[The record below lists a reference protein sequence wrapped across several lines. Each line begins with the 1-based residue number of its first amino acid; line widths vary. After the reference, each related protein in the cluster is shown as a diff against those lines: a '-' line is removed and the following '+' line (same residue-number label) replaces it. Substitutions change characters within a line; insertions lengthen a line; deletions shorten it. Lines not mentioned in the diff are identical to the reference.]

1 MLFGYLFCFVFGT
14 LCLEMSVLNQSI
26 QTVFCLR
33 FSQPF
38 ETAGQGLKLS
48 LLHFYFQASQ
58 IQICFL
64 SLSCYCMLMVLSSVY
79 KLPEVNPSYYG
90 SPSERYI
97 VISIIRSIKITR
109 AFCQANF
116 SPLKCLSFAFRSY
129 FISYISC
136 SFCSRRSRSW

>member
-1 MLFGYLFCFVFGT
+1 
-14 LCLEMSVLNQSI
+14 
-26 QTVFCLR
+26 
-33 FSQPF
+33 
-38 ETAGQGLKLS
+38 
-48 LLHFYFQASQ
+48 
-58 IQICFL
+58 
-64 SLSCYCMLMVLSSVY
+64 MVLSSVY

-136 SFCSRRSRSW
+136 SFCSRRSRSWWVLMVLWLAFTLMSIILGLIHNVPYKMCQNQDVILLNISIKNAASTYDRLSTVTMLSEF